1 MDKRKVIFPFVRK
14 RKTARERW
22 LAKRRKQSRQALA
35 GKLVRLA
42 AALSVV
48 LGTLVLSLH
57 VLAGEVAR
65 APKERSAREILQ
77 DCLVQAECWERF
89 CPAAAPADNET
100 KPVKPTQNMSGNPA
114 QAMPASPAED
124 LSEEPTSREW
134 DRLIATAAACVMKAE
149 EEGADGEA
157 LLAMERAAEEI
168 RSIAAFVGK

>member
-89 CPAAAPADNET
+89 CPA
-100 KPVKPTQNMSGNPA
+100 
-114 QAMPASPAED
+114 ED

-149 EEGADGEA
+149 EEGADGEV